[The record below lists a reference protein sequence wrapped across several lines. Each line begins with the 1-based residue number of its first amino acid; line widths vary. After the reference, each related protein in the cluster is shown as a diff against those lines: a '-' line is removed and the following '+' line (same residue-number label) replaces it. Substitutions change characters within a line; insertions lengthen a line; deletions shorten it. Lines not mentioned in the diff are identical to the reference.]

1 MRTVAF
7 LQRRSDLTR
16 REFRAHYE
24 ERHVGLALPQLDGL
38 CRYVRNHVEID
49 SPTGPLPFDAI
60 SEFNYASLEAFE
72 AMRVR
77 LASADGDAI
86 REDELRFM
94 HKPGNSF
101 FASALA
107 ATGRGSRPAAG
118 TAVKAM
124 AVLQRGPDENREAL
138 AARAYNAAASIEAR
152 GVALASQIDVALAGD
167 PLGPPAFDVVLH
179 LWYPPSAD
187 LGIAV
192 EALADALHS
201 ESTAYCFGVVE
212 HETALQ
218 RSASAKAAAGTETP
232 R

>member
-1 MRTVAF
+1 
-7 LQRRSDLTR
+7 
-16 REFRAHYE
+16 
-24 ERHVGLALPQLDGL
+24 
-38 CRYVRNHVEID
+38 VEID

-60 SEFNYASLEAFE
+60 SEFNYVSLEAFE

-118 TAVKAM
+118 TGVKAM
-124 AVLQRGPDENREAL
+124 AVLQRAPNEKREAL
-138 AARAYNAAASIEAR
+138 AARAYNAAASIEASSA
-152 GVALASQIDVALAGD
+152 ALASQIDVALAGD
-167 PLGPPAFDVVLH
+167 PLGPAPFDVVLH
-179 LWYPPSAD
+179 LWYPPGAD

-201 ESTAYCFGVVE
+201 GGTAYCFGVVE

-218 RSASAKAAAGTETP
+218 RSTSAEASAGTETP